1 MEIKMLTRDE
11 IREILIT
18 NGFKIYEGLDDLKPY
33 VYTAAYALIEAYINK
48 ISATIATESKK

>member
-1 MEIKMLTRDE
+1 MLTRDE